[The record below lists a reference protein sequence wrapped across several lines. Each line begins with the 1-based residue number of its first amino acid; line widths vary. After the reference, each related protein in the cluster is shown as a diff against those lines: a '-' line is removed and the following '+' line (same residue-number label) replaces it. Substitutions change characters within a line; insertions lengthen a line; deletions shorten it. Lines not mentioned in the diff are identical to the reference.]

1 METVVEKPTKNDQ
14 KVAQKSLDSIT
25 KITGSLKG
33 DSVGVEISGDSS
45 VHLELPAK
53 AFKLL
58 GVILANMAEGK
69 SISLIS
75 GETELSTQ
83 QAADI
88 LQVSRPHL
96 VKLLESG
103 SIPFRK
109 VGKHRRVLLE
119 DLVKYMRVFQLEREK
134 ALQELADQAQEL
146 NMGY

>member
-103 SIPFRK
+103 RIPFKK

>member
-14 KVAQKSLDSIT
+14 QVARKSLESIA
-25 KITGSLKG
+25 KFAGSLKG
-33 DSVGVEISGDSS
+33 DTVGVEISSAGS
-45 VHLELPAK
+45 VYLELPAK
-53 AFKLL
+53 VFELL
-58 GVILANMAEGK
+58 RVILANMAEGK
-69 SISLIS
+69 SVSLIS
-75 GETELSTQ
+75 AETELSTQ

-88 LQVSRPHL
+88 LGVSRPHL

-103 SIPFRK
+103 KIPFRK

-146 NMGY
+146 DMGY